1 MVMHTQSAAGLSL
14 PCCRF
19 FLCVAA
25 TPWLDGK
32 HVVGPTA
39 PCYQHSSAQRHS
51 RS

>member
-1 MVMHTQSAAGLSL
+1 MVMHTHSAAEMSL

-39 PCYQHSSAQRHS
+39 PRYLHSIAQWHS
-51 RS
+51 TS